1 MPTVLLLNGPNLNLL
16 GTREPEIYGSMN
28 LSGIEKQ
35 VSAVLH
41 EHKIECET
49 FQSNSEGELIDWLHQ
64 HKNAD
69 FLLLNPGALTHTSIG
84 LRDAVQGIEIPFLE
98 IHLSNVHQREEFRHH
113 SFFSDIAVGSLVGL
127 GVKGYLLAAQFA
139 VDFIEQ
145 KGTSAGN
152 RCSYYSPSGPPD
164 FTACYENFL
173 NHHIFIIQRF
183 SCRSCLVHGR
193 LTSEYVATEGGLVD
207 IRFTSGILPDSNG
220 EATHRFG

>member
-1 MPTVLLLNGPNLNLL
+1 MKDRKHRELVCQFTCVFSAQALVLADKYLFRTAQIENNFPAHSINSADLQTMPTVLLLNGPNLNLL

-28 LSGIEKQ
+28 LSGIEEQ

-64 HKNAD
+64 HKNAE
-69 FLLLNPGALTHTSIG
+69 FLLLNPGALTHNSIG
-84 LRDAVQGIEIPFLE
+84 LRDAVLGIEIPFLE

-113 SFFSDIAVGSLVGL
+113 SFFSDIAIGSLVGL

-152 RCSYYSPSGPPD
+152 R
-164 FTACYENFL
+164 
-173 NHHIFIIQRF
+173 
-183 SCRSCLVHGR
+183 
-193 LTSEYVATEGGLVD
+193 
-207 IRFTSGILPDSNG
+207 
-220 EATHRFG
+220 